1 MEFNDIFEYLL
12 IGNLIS
18 GKILYELKNTS
29 DITIIND
36 INQLFYNFSLQ
47 KKLISLKNNIDSY
60 YVSFAEEQLI
70 MISKLKIA
78 FSQEQNSEL
87 FETIRNRVP
96 DLIES
101 KYIIKHKYRKRNL
114 YLKITNVIYDYFQY
128 INVDKRIMSF
138 SYLKNSLNA
147 MKSNKILDNSKID
160 KRKKNKSNKINNL
173 INKIRSKTNK
183 KKNKIKII
191 KK

>member
-12 IGNLIS
+12 LGNLIS

-60 YVSFAEEQLI
+60 YISFAEEQLI

-138 SYLKNSLNA
+138 SDYLCA
-147 MKSNKILDNSKID
+147 KSSPPSDVGSTMWHVCKKVSHVLAKHEILIVKLC
-160 KRKKNKSNKINNL
+160 L
-173 INKIRSKTNK
+173 IGS
-183 KKNKIKII
+183 
-191 KK
+191 